1 MFNEY
6 VNGENE
12 VVSESSIV
20 SNKQQ
25 HTTQSTLTTVDA
37 ESPHLII
44 HTTSDP
50 STLTSHVNVKDNQN
64 DQENDTQFDVYEFI
78 NPFSPE
84 IIHCLPGKRQE
95 CVSQWSSERRSVKC
109 KYVTRNT
116 GKGPKNEENTD
127 SYEALRHNPYDSVT
141 SNIFKV
147 ESSESALRR
156 NVVT

>member
-12 VVSESSIV
+12 VVSESSTV

-44 HTTSDP
+44 HATSDP
-50 STLTSHVNVKDNQN
+50 STLTSHVNVEDNQN
-64 DQENDTQFDVYEFI
+64 DQENDTQFDVKTKPKNIKEAVDDHAWIEAMQEELHQFERI
-78 NPFSPE
+78 NVWELVDKPF
-84 IIHCLPGKRQE
+84 GKY
-95 CVSQWSSERRSVKC
+95 VKC

-116 GKGPKNEENTD
+116 GKGRKNEENTD

-141 SNIFKV
+141 SNIFK
-147 ESSESALRR
+147 
-156 NVVT
+156 